1 MFFVYITCRIEIK
14 FYLLTLILKTFY
26 ENINS
31 LVWWSCFPFT
41 RFNQFTLKY
50 LNPFLFRIQRIAWR
64 KRGKVYILLKD
75 KLILCK
81 IVTFFFLL
89 VWIFQNLKEFKSE
102 LLLMS
107 VLIPFCLIDSIKESF
122 NIKVEK
128 GNVLMRNLKD
138 LVGTEDY
145 LNRLELTFHQFLH
158 LINFASFL
166 STCCWLFLV
175 YVININICHPI
186 FKLGYLSSII
196 FFLFQKYSL
205 IFIQRS
211 VCVCVITENLFQ
223 GTGKPIYFLFE

>member
-1 MFFVYITCRIEIK
+1 MFF
-14 FYLLTLILKTFY
+14 L
-26 ENINS
+26 
-31 LVWWSCFPFT
+31 
-41 RFNQFTLKY
+41 
-50 LNPFLFRIQRIAWR
+50 
-64 KRGKVYILLKD
+64 
-75 KLILCK
+75 
-81 IVTFFFLL
+81 LL

-107 VLIPFCLIDSIKESF
+107 VLIRFCLIDGIKESF

-128 GNVLMRNLKD
+128 GYVLMRNLKD
-138 LVGTEDY
+138 LVGTEDF
-145 LNRLELTFHQFLH
+145 LNSLELTFHHFLH

-175 YVININICHPI
+175 YAININICHPI

-211 VCVCVITENLFQ
+211 VCVWSRR
-223 GTGKPIYFLFE
+223 IYFKVQVSRFIFFLNNSHEIFIIKMVIVCRFNK

>member
-1 MFFVYITCRIEIK
+1 MFC
-14 FYLLTLILKTFY
+14 L
-26 ENINS
+26 
-31 LVWWSCFPFT
+31 
-41 RFNQFTLKY
+41 
-50 LNPFLFRIQRIAWR
+50 
-64 KRGKVYILLKD
+64 
-75 KLILCK
+75 
-81 IVTFFFLL
+81 LL

-128 GNVLMRNLKD
+128 GNVLMRNIKD

-166 STCCWLFLV
+166 STCCWLFLG
-175 YVININICHPI
+175 YVINICHPI
-186 FKLGYLSSII
+186 FKLGYLSSTIL
-196 FFLFQKYSL
+196 FSFQKYSL
-205 IFIQRS
+205 IFYTTQ
-211 VCVCVITENLFQ
+211 CVCVITEHLFQ